1 LLIKSKRL
9 NPIPFDDLKKMG
21 VTPDER
27 EDYLEVTQ
35 VNHNETPVQELE
47 KEKDEQEIHTEKN
60 LDEQEAEF
68 KKETNQK
75 HDSLSEIEEKRLRRK
90 IEVEKSIEAFE
101 ESQAEKLRKKEFL
114 AQVDKIKEASM
125 SQLEIMREREKK
137 YRVEL
142 EQALKENKDTSKI
155 SENYI
160 KDQQAL
166 LYNNDS
172 MGMYLSMSINDA
184 MQNSTLDVEG
194 NPNMSVKDHIF
205 GRTAY
210 GRQKSVLING
220 KPVMLDESVANAIQ
234 AERSPVL
241 AGHLVDKDN
250 DLSQNKE
257 ANFLVN
263 SSQTKNITKELADYK
278 IAFDDMI
285 NGLDKDRTEM
295 TNIIKDAYPVA
306 DKLKYAYDDGMTY
319 GSKEE
324 RNLDLRPRRALPKA
338 ALMWG
343 IMYEQELLAYGR
355 RLPKVNDN
363 MVLAMHQY
371 DDVYSY

>member
-35 VNHNETPVQELE
+35 VNHNETPAQELE

-319 GSKEE
+319 GYKEE

>member
-1 LLIKSKRL
+1 
-9 NPIPFDDLKKMG
+9 M
-21 VTPDER
+21 
-27 EDYLEVTQ
+27 
-35 VNHNETPVQELE
+35 
-47 KEKDEQEIHTEKN
+47 
-60 LDEQEAEF
+60 DEQEAEF

-319 GSKEE
+319 GYKEE

>member
-1 LLIKSKRL
+1 MLIKSKRL

-35 VNHNETPVQELE
+35 VNHNETPAQELE

-319 GSKEE
+319 GYKEE

>member
-1 LLIKSKRL
+1 MSIKSKRL
-9 NPIPFDDLKKMG
+9 NPVPFDDLKKMG

-35 VNHNETPVQELE
+35 VNHNETPAQKLE
-47 KEKDEQEIHTEKN
+47 KKKDEQEVHTEKN

-75 HDSLSEIEEKRLRRK
+75 YDSLSEIEEKRLRRK

-101 ESQAEKLRKKEFL
+101 KSQAEKLRKKEFL
-114 AQVDKIKEASM
+114 AQVEKIKEASM

-155 SENYI
+155 SDNYI

-166 LYNNDS
+166 LYNNDNMS
-172 MGMYLSMSINDA
+172 MYLSMS
-184 MQNSTLDVEG
+184 TLDAEG

-257 ANFLVN
+257 ANYLVN
-263 SSQTKNITKELADYK
+263 PSQTKNITKELADYK

-295 TNIIKDAYPVA
+295 TNLIKDAYPVA
-306 DKLKYAYDDGMTY
+306 DKLKYSYDDGMTY

>member
-1 LLIKSKRL
+1 MLIKSKRL

-35 VNHNETPVQELE
+35 VNHNETPAQELE

-184 MQNSTLDVEG
+184 MQNSTLDVEV

-319 GSKEE
+319 GYKEE